1 MNAPELLTPPHEDLC
16 TQGLLNYYE
25 AIEHASQEMVDAA
38 KAGDWDKVMRLE
50 GACAVLIAQLKHA
63 TIEHPLHAEEVML
76 KGRIM
81 QRILQNDAAIRTL
94 ADPWIDEMS
103 RLAERNVDDHLH

>member
-1 MNAPELLTPPHEDLC
+1 MNAPELFTPPHEDLRA
-16 TQGLLNYYE
+16 QGLLNYYE
-25 AIEHASQEMVDAA
+25 AIENASQEMVEAA

-63 TIEHPLHAEEVML
+63 AQEHPLHPEELVL

-81 QRILQNDAAIRTL
+81 QRILQNDAEIRTM

-103 RLAERNVDDHLH
+103 RLAERSADDHLH

>member
-1 MNAPELLTPPHEDLC
+1 MNAPELLSPPQEDLC
-16 TQGLLNYYE
+16 TKGLLNYYE

-63 TIEHPLHAEEVML
+63 AIEHPLHPEEVAL

-81 QRILQNDAAIRTL
+81 QRILHNDAAIRHL
-94 ADPWIDEMS
+94 ADPWIDDMS
-103 RLAERNVDDHLH
+103 RLSERSADDSVH

>member
-1 MNAPELLTPPHEDLC
+1 MNAPELLVPPQEDLC
-16 TQGLLNYYE
+16 TKGLLNYYE

-63 TIEHPLHAEEVML
+63 AIEHPMQPDEMVL
-76 KGRIM
+76 KTRIM
-81 QRILQNDAAIRTL
+81 QRILHNDAQIRNL

-103 RLAERNVDDHLH
+103 RLAERSSDDQLH